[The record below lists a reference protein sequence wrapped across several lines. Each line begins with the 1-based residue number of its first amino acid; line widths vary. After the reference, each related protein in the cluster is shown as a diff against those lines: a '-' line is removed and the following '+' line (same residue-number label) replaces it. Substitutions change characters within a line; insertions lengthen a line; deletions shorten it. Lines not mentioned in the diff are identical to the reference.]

1 MKLVSLY
8 INGYKN
14 LENIKIDFSHSKGKT
29 LIIGNNGVGKSNV
42 LEVISA
48 IFCALFNK
56 NKNVDPDFKFELIYE
71 MGIGVSSPQQDTH
84 AIIKVSNNDGV
95 IKLRANE
102 KVIKPTDW
110 RNYLPERVVAVY
122 SGEEKRLWEQY
133 YFKNY
138 DNFNKQYIK
147 SNKPYE
153 FLKMVYINKYYW
165 DLILSLLAISDIENY
180 KRFIVENLHINN
192 IEGIICKFDTKKA
205 EKNKNM
211 VAEQILNHINPDN
224 KEDVFISLDNLKS
237 LFDIVGYEEE
247 LFFNLAVLL
256 LYKDYKIITS
266 YNVVFN
272 DGILTKALSEGE
284 KKLLLIYGA
293 LNIFSGECL
302 FLFDEPDAHLH
313 EKGKSEVYDLISKR
327 ENSQIVVTSHSPK
340 MIRLF
345 PYDNQIVLRK
355 IADGKLEAITVHEFD
370 EFKEILD
377 TDITFEEEDAIRE
390 SRMPLLLVEGKTDK
404 NHLTTAWQK
413 LYPEEKMPFAI
424 VSLSCAEKIKQYI
437 SSVPDKFAKSIII
450 GLVDNDGEGQKV
462 IKGCEKIQENIYKF
476 KNDQNQNRRAYCIML
491 PLVDDN
497 VNVFNYC
504 PIEFMYDWD
513 TLVEN
518 DVIKKRCYSEAMS
531 LWAQKGRE
539 CLDNAQYNTTKELCF
554 YKVEDSIKNRF
565 SEKVAEF
572 SRDKFI
578 KFETVFNL
586 IKEVLT
592 F

>member
-1 MKLVSLY
+1 MKLVRLHIS
-8 INGYKN
+8 GYKN
-14 LENIKIDFSHSKGKT
+14 LENIEIDFSHSNGRT

-56 NKNVDPDFKFELIYE
+56 NKNVDPIFKFELIYE
-71 MGIGVSSPQQDTH
+71 MGMGVSASD
-84 AIIKVSNNDGV
+84 IIQVNNNDGV
-95 IKLRANE
+95 IEL
-102 KVIKPTDW
+102 KVNDRLVKSTGW
-110 RNYLPERVVAVY
+110 EEYLPKRVVAVY
-122 SGEEKRLWEQY
+122 SGEEKRLWEKY

-147 SNKPYE
+147 DDKRYE
-153 FLKMVYINKYYW
+153 PLKMVYINKYYW
-165 DLILSLLAISDIENY
+165 DLILSLLAVSDIEDY
-180 KRFIVENLHINN
+180 KRFINENLNINN
-192 IEGIICKFDTKKA
+192 IEGIICRFDIKKA
-205 EKNKNM
+205 EKNKNRL
-211 VAEQILNHINPDN
+211 AEQILNQINPD
-224 KEDVFISLDNLKS
+224 KKDEVYISLSDLKS

-272 DGILTKALSEGE
+272 NGILTKALSEGE

-313 EKGKSEVYDLISKR
+313 EKRKSEVYDLLCAR
-327 ENSQIVVTSHSPK
+327 ENSQIIVTSHSPK

-345 PYDNQIVLRK
+345 PYDNQIILRK
-355 IADGKLEAITVHEFD
+355 IEEKLEAITTHEFD

-404 NHLTTAWQK
+404 NHLTTAWKK
-413 LYPEEKMPFAI
+413 LYPEVKMPFVI
-424 VSLSCAEKIKQYI
+424 VSLSCAGKIRQFI
-437 SSVPDKFAKSIII
+437 TSVPDKFAKSIMI
-450 GLVDNDGEGQKV
+450 GLVDNDGEGQKAV
-462 IKGCEKIQENIYKF
+462 GGCDIIKENIYKF
-476 KNDQNQNRRAYCIML
+476 KNDQNQSRRAYCIVL
-491 PLVDDN
+491 PFIDDN
-497 VNVFNYC
+497 VKVFKYC
-504 PIEFMYDWD
+504 PIEFMYDCD

-518 DVIKKRCYSEAMS
+518 DVIEKRCYSEAMS
-531 LWAQKGRE
+531 LWAQKDKE
-539 CLDNAQYNTTKELCF
+539 CLDKEKFNTTKELCF
-554 YKVEDSIKNRF
+554 YKVKETIKNRF
-565 SEKVAEF
+565 SEKVSEF
-572 SRDKFI
+572 EREKFL

-586 IKEVLT
+586 INEVLT
-592 F
+592 FEI